1 MDKHCEWVR
10 RRAPTLPKLDES
22 GLLESVTLPLNFKL
36 KKGEYASFECDI
48 SYFTAE
54 NGQKKAVSK
63 TLRYPDNEFITYGE
77 VDYPDTVSDEVV
89 TSSVTSPT
97 KNVEHGEPAA
107 GPSDDSKS
115 DKHDESESVET
126 GNALL
131 G

>member
-1 MDKHCEWVR
+1 M
-10 RRAPTLPKLDES
+10 
-22 GLLESVTLPLNFKL
+22 TLPLNFKL

-54 NGQKKAVSK
+54 NGQKKGNSWLSKAAEDTIFSAVSK

-97 KNVEHGEPAA
+97 RNEEHGEPAA

-115 DKHDESESVET
+115 DKHDGDESVET
-126 GNALL
+126 GKLYL
-131 G
+131 ICT